1 MIDTHCHLDFPHFDA
16 DRAAVWQRAQAVG
29 VVGGVVPGVCLRDFG
44 RVVAL
49 RGPGMWIALGLHP
62 GFLAD
67 HPPDA
72 LAQLESWLRRDR
84 PVAVGEIGL
93 DHLLSPETHARQLSL
108 LEDQLRLA
116 ADFRLPVV
124 LHVRRAH
131 DMMVSVLRRISFRQG
146 GIVHAFG
153 GSLQQAE
160 AYVKLG
166 FCLGIGGVV
175 TYERSRRIR
184 QVAAALPEEALVVE
198 TDAPDLTPAAHHGE
212 RNEPAFLP
220 EVVAVLAALRQT
232 DPERIRMVTARNA
245 RRVLGLQGI

>member
-16 DRAAVWQRAQAVG
+16 DREAVWRRALAVG

-49 RGPGMWIALGLHP
+49 RAPGMWIALGLHP
-62 GFLAD
+62 CFLAE

-72 LAQLESWLRRDR
+72 LAQLESRLLRDQ

-93 DHLLSPETHARQLSL
+93 DHLLSAETHALQLGL
-108 LEDQLRLA
+108 LEGQLRLA
-116 ADFRLPVV
+116 ERFRLPVL

-131 DMMVSVLRRISFRQG
+131 DLVISVLRRLAFRHG

-160 AYVKLG
+160 AYIKMG

-184 QVAAALPEEALVVE
+184 QVAAALPEECLVVE
-198 TDAPDLTPAAHHGE
+198 SDAPDLTPAAHYGE

-220 EVVAVLAALRQT
+220 EVVAVLAALRRT
-232 DPERIRMVTARNA
+232 DPEQIRMVTSRNA
-245 RRVLGLQGI
+245 RRVLGLQGA